1 MVLELGPYSKFLLKL
16 KDDIEA
22 ADQMVTKAQV
32 KYQAPENAGFLLSVS
47 RLLREIASLKH
58 AQLELMSQ
66 FNSLNSLIKAR
77 QRRSL
82 FPFLQ
87 GTLHSL
93 FGIVT
98 DDQVAGLRSNI
109 AGLAENQAK
118 LVHVVEKSLSIIKM
132 SRLGVDRNRQSIN
145 DILTSLTDMDRKIK
159 NVTEALEKQ
168 IQEIS
173 YTQKNN

>member
-1 MVLELGPYSKFLLKL
+1 MV
-16 KDDIEA
+16 I
-22 ADQMVTKAQV
+22 TAQG
-32 KYQAPENAGFLLSVS
+32 KYQAPENAGFLS

-66 FNSLNSLIKAR
+66 LNSLKLIKAS

-87 GTLHSL
+87 GPLHSL

-98 DDQVAGLRSNI
+98 DDQVAGLRSNV
-109 AGLAENQAK
+109 AGLAENQAQ

-132 SRLGVDRNRQSIN
+132 SRLGVDRKRQSIN
-145 DILTSLTDMDRKIK
+145 DILTSLTDMDRKK
-159 NVTEALEKQ
+159 ECDGSLRETN
-168 IQEIS
+168 S
-173 YTQKNN
+173 RN